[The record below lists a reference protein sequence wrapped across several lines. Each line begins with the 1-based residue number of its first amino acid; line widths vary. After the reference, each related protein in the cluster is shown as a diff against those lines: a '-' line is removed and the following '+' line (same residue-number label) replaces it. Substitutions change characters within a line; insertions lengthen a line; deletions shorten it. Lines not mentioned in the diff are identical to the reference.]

1 MVELVDT
8 PDLGSGG
15 ESRGSSSLPIPTKCE
30 MNDGTNEKPYNI
42 RTILFGGI
50 QELLGTTAELI
61 D

>member
-1 MVELVDT
+1 
-8 PDLGSGG
+8 
-15 ESRGSSSLPIPTKCE
+15 